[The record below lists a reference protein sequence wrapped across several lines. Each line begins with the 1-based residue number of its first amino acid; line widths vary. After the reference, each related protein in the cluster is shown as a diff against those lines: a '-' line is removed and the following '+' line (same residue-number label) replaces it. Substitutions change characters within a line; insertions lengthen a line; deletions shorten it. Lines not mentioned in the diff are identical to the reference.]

1 MHVLLALQINFF
13 LLYSRLKK
21 NPFLIILSA
30 FLIFFYLTRFFTLQL
45 SLDSS
50 YPNDLLKIKYLSPP
64 LENINQ
70 TFFYIFLANWFLFYG
85 FYVAD
90 YFLKMEH
97 RHTKINNFLLTENKL
112 RMIMLFFFISI
123 FYFLFIERRVENSFL
138 QIFTYLIEYQH
149 FLPFVFFALI
159 LKSEKS
165 LKITFIKVIL
175 SLLICLSIYLQYQS
189 GSRAFII
196 NSIVILILVLLSIN
210 KYEVSM
216 KYYVFFGL
224 LLFMSLFK
232 YNAISEKRFIEY
244 TSLPI
249 NNECLSHS
257 LNINQ
262 SNVSLSRFDLFQNN
276 MFCSLIPAFNRI
288 SFYDFTYKLIDNSI
302 YYKESINFNHIFRS
316 LIDGITP
323 GFDLFNQAKLA
334 NSIYGEEAGEPDRNL
349 RNNSRPYQSN
359 QLTIYGEYYVLFGK
373 WLSLPFFSGIAFVF
387 SYVYRKFEMASL
399 NTVIYRYLS
408 LSTFYAVLVGFGSDW
423 VIIYMSFSFLFLI
436 IFLCLLSFSENHKDY
451 LCAE

>member
-1 MHVLLALQINFF
+1 M
-13 LLYSRLKK
+13 LYSRIKK

-30 FLIFFYLTRFFTLQL
+30 FVIFFYLSRFYTLQF
-45 SLDSS
+45 SLASS
-50 YPNDLLKIKYLSPP
+50 YPNDLLKIKYLSPQ

-70 TFFYIFLANWFLFYG
+70 IFFYIFLANWFIFYG

-90 YFLKMEH
+90 YFLKKEH
-97 RHTKINNFLLTENKL
+97 QHTKIDIFLLTEKKL

-123 FYFLFIERRVENSFL
+123 LYGLFFERKVENSFL
-138 QIFTYLIEYQH
+138 QILAYLIEYQH
-149 FLPFVFFALI
+149 LTPLIFLALI
-159 LKSEKS
+159 LKSESS
-165 LKITFIKVIL
+165 LKIFFIKVIL
-175 SLLICLSIYLQYQS
+175 SVLICLSIYLQYHS
-189 GSRAFII
+189 GSRAFIL
-196 NSIVILILVLLSIN
+196 NSIIILILVLLSIN
-210 KYEVSM
+210 KYEVSS
-216 KYYVFFGL
+216 KYLVFFSL

-232 YNAISEKRFIEY
+232 FNPITEQRISEY
-244 TSLPI
+244 TRKPI
-249 NNECLSHS
+249 NKECLSHS

-262 SNVSLSRFDLFQNN
+262 SNVSMRRFYTFQNN
-276 MFCSLIPAFNRI
+276 IFCSLVPAFNRI

-323 GFDLFNQAKLA
+323 GFDLFNQAKVA
-334 NSIYGEEAGEPDRNL
+334 NSIYGEEVGEPDRNL

-387 SYVYRKFEMASL
+387 SYVYRKFEMVSL
-399 NTVIYRYLS
+399 NTFVYRYLI
-408 LSTFYAVLVGFGSDW
+408 LSTFYAVLVSFGSDW
-423 VIIYMSFSFLFLI
+423 VIIYMSFSFLFLF
-436 IFLCLLSFSENHKDY
+436 IFLSLLSFSQNHKDY